1 LVLGVAD
8 PVGSLLGAGP
18 RSLREVPLEIRPATA
33 EDQDTISRLVKDA
46 RLNPMSLS
54 WPNFV
59 VAQEGSELVG
69 VGQVKSHG
77 DGSRELASIVV
88 VPARQGSGIGSAV
101 IRTLLAGH
109 PGVLHLTCRREL
121 QGYYERFGF
130 RRLSRAEYP
139 PYFARMIPLVNLIGR
154 LGGIQILVM
163 RREAA
168 A

>member
-1 LVLGVAD
+1 VL
-8 PVGSLLGAGP
+8 
-18 RSLREVPLEIRPATA
+18 LEIRPAA
-33 EDQDTISRLVKDA
+33 AGDQATIRRFVKDA
-46 RLNPMSLS
+46 RLNPMSLH

-59 VAQEGSELVG
+59 VAEQDGEIVG
-69 VGQVKSHG
+69 VGQVKAHG

-101 IRTLLAGH
+101 IGALLARN

-130 RRLSRAEYP
+130 RRLDRAEFP

-154 LGGIQILVM
+154 FAGVQILVM
-163 RREAA
+163 RREAPPQGDG
-168 A
+168 